1 MSYNE
6 KHHTNISGHATTPS
20 KSSEIDENY
29 STANITINAYINN
42 STNPQNAVRLDKT
55 DSSESISIS
64 NEINRKEEMRNNLIK
79 HYNKL
84 LSWIDYRLIR

>member
-6 KHHTNISGHATTPS
+6 KHHINISSDATTLS

-29 STANITINAYINN
+29 STANITINTYIDD
-42 STNPQNAVRLDKT
+42 STNPQDTVRLEKIN
-55 DSSESISIS
+55 SSINTS
-64 NEINRKEEMRNNLIK
+64 NEINKKEEMQSNLIK

-84 LSWIDYRLIR
+84 LTWIDYRLKIR